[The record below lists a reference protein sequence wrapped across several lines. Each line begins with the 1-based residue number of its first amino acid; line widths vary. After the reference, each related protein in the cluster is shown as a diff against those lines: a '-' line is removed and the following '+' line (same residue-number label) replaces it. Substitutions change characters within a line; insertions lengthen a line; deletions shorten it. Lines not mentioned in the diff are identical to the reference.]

1 MKQLALLF
9 LCALGCAQASSYFVT
24 ITGLGGAPEYDA
36 RFKTWATDIDK
47 ALRANGP
54 ACHVETISGTGATRQ
69 NIRDVFARL
78 AGDVKA
84 DDAFAVLLI
93 GHGTYDGS
101 EYKFNIPGPDITAGE
116 LASLLNRVPAE
127 RQLVVNMTSAS
138 GASVPVLA
146 KKDRIV
152 ITATKSGTEKNA
164 TVFARFW
171 VEALQ
176 NSSADSNKNGTVS
189 ALEAFRYAQSKA
201 AAYFQQEKL
210 LATEHAVL
218 DDTGGKE
225 GVRDPGPSNA
235 QGLKAA
241 EFALLRPPAE
251 NAAAQKPGK
260 QKLLAKKS
268 ELETAIDRLKYQK
281 AAMPS
286 DEYKKQLST
295 LLLQLAQTQA
305 EIDQ

>member
-1 MKQLALLF
+1 
-9 LCALGCAQASSYFVT
+9 
-24 ITGLGGAPEYDA
+24 
-36 RFKTWATDIDK
+36 
-47 ALRANGP
+47 
-54 ACHVETISGTGATRQ
+54 
-69 NIRDVFARL
+69 
-78 AGDVKA
+78 
-84 DDAFAVLLI
+84 
-93 GHGTYDGS
+93 
-101 EYKFNIPGPDITAGE
+101 
-116 LASLLNRVPAE
+116 
-127 RQLVVNMTSAS
+127 MTSAS